1 MHDQFFWTLL
11 NQNPASGLSCL
22 ETGPPARPKGEQK
35 QRVPCLNVDPVRSL
49 CCQLA
54 TGSRPT
60 QKPQEH
66 LSNYLMRRLLVKC
79 SFPLRW
85 GYFSSLQRDCG

>member
-1 MHDQFFWTLL
+1 MTVEKPPEKCNTQRNELSEESLGEDTFSLFHST
-11 NQNPASGLSCL
+11 SGL
-22 ETGPPARPKGEQK
+22 EQ
-35 QRVPCLNVDPVRSL
+35 QDPVRSL